1 MTWQSR
7 TMIWQSWMVPQ
18 KVHAWPAWGREI
30 LIQISTLTPNQKKC
44 KKKLEKRNSTER
56 VSEDTYNKYAQ
67 EHKAPLQPHAI
78 KLSSAGGQSLKDS
91 MMINNQTP
99 KKKRYKSIF
108 LLVQMYEEKHSFSAW
123 FEIMGGHNYP
133 LSIQCNWG
141 SMLKH
146 RAEASWCKKCS
157 WASGLNWC
165 KLADQPNKTCLK
177 HSDYCVRR
185 KSGCILV

>member
-1 MTWQSR
+1 MQ
-7 TMIWQSWMVPQ
+7 
-18 KVHAWPAWGREI
+18 
-30 LIQISTLTPNQKKC
+30 
-44 KKKLEKRNSTER
+44 KKKLEKRNSTQR

-108 LLVQMYEEKHSFSAW
+108 LLVQMYEEKRSFSAW
-123 FEIMGGHNYP
+123 LEIMGGHNYP

-146 RAEASWCKKCS
+146 RAEAS
-157 WASGLNWC
+157 
-165 KLADQPNKTCLK
+165 
-177 HSDYCVRR
+177 
-185 KSGCILV
+185 